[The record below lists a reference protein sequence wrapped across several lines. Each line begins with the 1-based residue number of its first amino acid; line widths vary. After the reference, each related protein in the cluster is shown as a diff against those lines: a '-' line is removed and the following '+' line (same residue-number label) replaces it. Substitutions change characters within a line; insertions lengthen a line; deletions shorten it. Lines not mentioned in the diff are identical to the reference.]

1 MNYSSFNHFLKFLEN
16 NKNMTSWT
24 HCQHFNNLEMIK
36 SLTGWTHMSYKE
48 NKTEN
53 EKHKKEK
60 MTPAMARA
68 ARSGTSRAIGGA
80 RGSMA

>member
-36 SLTGWTHMSYKE
+36 SLIGWTHMSYK
-48 NKTEN
+48 
-53 EKHKKEK
+53 
-60 MTPAMARA
+60 
-68 ARSGTSRAIGGA
+68 
-80 RGSMA
+80 